1 MLFLFL
7 KIVGMIVCKGFLFFL
22 SLLGWFFLRIK
33 LVLWLWKMRLY
44 FLEYFLVL
52 NEWKFE
58 KIKEIVFLFLFAVDI
73 KMVFFGFL
81 LKYWML
87 FLFISLLR
95 DICWVIFFR
104 KVEFKK
110 KCFLMWENLGFLIK
124 VFLVVYVSFVIFV
137 FKCILLVEYGEC
149 FWML

>member
-1 MLFLFL
+1 
-7 KIVGMIVCKGFLFFL
+7 
-22 SLLGWFFLRIK
+22 
-33 LVLWLWKMRLY
+33 MRLY

-52 NEWKFE
+52 NELKFE

-95 DICWVIFFR
+95 DIC
-104 KVEFKK
+104 
-110 KCFLMWENLGFLIK
+110 
-124 VFLVVYVSFVIFV
+124 
-137 FKCILLVEYGEC
+137 
-149 FWML
+149 